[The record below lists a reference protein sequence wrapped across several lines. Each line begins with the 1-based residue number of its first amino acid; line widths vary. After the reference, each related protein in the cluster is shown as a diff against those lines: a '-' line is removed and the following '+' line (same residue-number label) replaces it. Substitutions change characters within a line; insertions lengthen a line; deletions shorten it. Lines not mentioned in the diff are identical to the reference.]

1 MALHRRRDW
10 GAVAVTAV
18 LLAGCAN
25 EGSPSATAESGDPG
39 ESAGAGECNI
49 TVNEDGS
56 IEPLADG
63 FPNQPFTI
71 VSADDPGASD
81 GIYGLGIKEAIDRLG
96 LTDQRVTVVD
106 RPDLGAQYGTWEAL
120 RFIGD
125 QPGGDEGYLL
135 AVGTVPG
142 STTDLIQTEVMEN
155 YGMDVESLNVLITSE
170 FIPYVLV
177 SRPDAPWGSSYEELI
192 QYGLDNPDEPLRYI
206 SRGPGA
212 GVDLAFTHYSMIAAQ
227 QAGLPEGEVA
237 IPIEFIVGGS
247 HQEINATVGAGEGD
261 ITNTIMETGVQFAED
276 GHTVI
281 LLFGG
286 NAPAPEAYSDV
297 PTARDVFGEDLP
309 NDPWGQNRFLF
320 AAEGI
325 DECHHEWLVTMME
338 QVMADE
344 EYQENR
350 LQIPGLA
357 LTDVNREDT
366 WEMAR
371 VAFDAACQILIQQD
385 LVHET
390 VIEAGHCEE

>member
-1 MALHRRRDW
+1 MALHRRREW
-10 GAVAVTAV
+10 SAVAFAAV
-18 LLAGCAN
+18 LLVGCAN
-25 EGSPSATAESGDPG
+25 QGSPSATADSSDPG
-39 ESAGAGECNI
+39 QSAGTGGCNI

-63 FPNQPFTI
+63 FPDQPFTI

-81 GIYGLGIKEAIDRLG
+81 GIYGLAIKEAVDRLG
-96 LTDQRVTVVD
+96 ITDQRVTVVD

-125 QPGGDEGYLL
+125 QPGGDEGYVL

-142 STTDLIQTEVMEN
+142 STTDLIQTDVMEN

-170 FIPYVLV
+170 HIPYVLV
-177 SRPDAPWGSSYEELI
+177 SKKDAPWGSSYEELI
-192 QYGLDNPDEPLRYI
+192 QYGLDHPDEQLRYI

-237 IPIEFIVGGS
+237 IPVEFIVGGS

-261 ITNTIMETGVQFAED
+261 ITNTIMETGIQFADD
-276 GHTVI
+276 GATVI

-297 PTARDVFGEDLP
+297 PTAREVFGDDLP

-325 DECHHEWLVTMME
+325 DDCHHEWLVTMME
-338 QVMADE
+338 QVMADP

-350 LQIPGLA
+350 LGIPGLA
-357 LTDVNREDT
+357 LTDVDREGT

-371 VAFDAACQILIQQD
+371 VAFDAACEILLQQD

-390 VIEAGHCEE
+390 VIEAGHCE